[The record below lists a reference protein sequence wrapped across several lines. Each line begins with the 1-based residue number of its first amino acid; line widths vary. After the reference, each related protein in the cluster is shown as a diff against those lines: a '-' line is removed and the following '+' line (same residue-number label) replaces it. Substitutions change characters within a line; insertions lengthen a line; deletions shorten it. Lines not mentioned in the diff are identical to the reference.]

1 MFSTFPTKPI
11 QSAAAK
17 TPRPVKRGGRVTR
30 VPKDTDPTKPKPVRV
45 VPDRPGP
52 VAALPGLP
60 SHVRPVKKEAQDLEG
75 SKSKSLFWTWYASLL
90 SWFYYLLPN
99 LKNPFARRLS
109 VIPPP
114 TPKTG
119 VYDGESGYIKK
130 FLDELDPVGAS
141 QRDYSKLP
149 PLSKKDAPE
158 GGLVAWVSVATCFV
172 MQFCTVGYLFT
183 WTAFEDHYTH
193 ISLSD
198 EAPIAIRFIG
208 SVQFFLAF
216 FLSLPAGK
224 AADSGYFRHVT
235 ITGSVLFSLCLL
247 TLSFVPEEQFAIVF
261 MLQAVGMGIGVG
273 LVFVPTT
280 VVPLHYFKRKRGLV
294 MGIVMSGGCFGGV
307 IFPAVIRASIPR
319 YGLGG
324 AIRITG
330 FGIMTC
336 LVTANCVITT
346 PPKEEK
352 SLYPHPRLD
361 LAKYSKEMGYIYTT
375 GSTLIAMFIIFYP
388 AMYLSLIGLEKGV
401 DHKGAYLA
409 IMILSLFG
417 LFSRIG
423 FGYASDRLGTWNL
436 LMPISGFLALM
447 MFVTCTI
454 QGTKSLAAVAV
465 FYGIF
470 SNAWLSLMITGLA
483 SLANRTHEAGVRI
496 GLVLSVASIPL
507 LFSDLIQQNMLTNH
521 HKWVVPSA
529 VSGCLMLGV
538 TGISYLS
545 RNYFARNQRIIYRRK
560 IKGVQII

>member
-17 TPRPVKRGGRVTR
+17 APRPVKRGGRVART
-30 VPKDTDPTKPKPVRV
+30 PKETDPTKPKPVRV

-52 VAALPGLP
+52 IGALPGLP
-60 SHVRPVKKEAQDLEG
+60 SHVRPAKKDVADSEP
-75 SKSKSLFWTWYASLL
+75 KSFMWTWLSSLQ
-90 SWFYYLLPN
+90 SWVHLILP
-99 LKNPFARRLS
+99 KSPFARRLS
-109 VIPPP
+109 MIPPP
-114 TPKTG
+114 TPTTG
-119 VYDGESGYIKK
+119 AHVGESGYIKK
-130 FLDELDPVGAS
+130 FLDEIDPAGAS
-141 QRDYSKLP
+141 QRDYSNLP
-149 PLSKKDAPE
+149 PLSKKESPE
-158 GGLVAWVSVATCFV
+158 GGLVAWLSVATCFV

-183 WTAFEDHYTH
+183 WTVFEDHYTH
-193 ISLSD
+193 VSLSD

-216 FLSLPAGK
+216 ALSLPAGK

-247 TLSFVPEEQFAIVF
+247 ILSFLPEEQFALVF

-307 IFPAVIRASIPR
+307 VFPAVMRAAVPR
-319 YGLGG
+319 YGLEG

-330 FGIMTC
+330 FSIMTC

-346 PPKEEK
+346 PPMEEK

-361 LAKYSKEMGYIYTT
+361 IAKYSKEMGYIYTT
-375 GSTLIAMFIIFYP
+375 GSTLIAMLIIFYP
-388 AMYLSLIGLEKGV
+388 AMYLNLLGLEKGV
-401 DHKGAYLA
+401 DLKAASMPLLL
-409 IMILSLFG
+409 LSLFG

-436 LMPISGFLALM
+436 LMPVSGFLALM
-447 MFVTCTI
+447 MFVTCTV
-454 QGTKSLAAVAV
+454 QGVKSLAAVAV
-465 FYGIF
+465 FYGLF
-470 SNAWLSLMITGLA
+470 ANAWLSLMITGLA

-496 GLVLSVASIPL
+496 GLVLSVASVPL
-507 LFSDLIQQNMLTNH
+507 LFSDVVQQAMLTER
-521 HKWVVPSA
+521 HKWAVPSA

-538 TGISYLS
+538 TGLSYLS
-545 RNYFARNQRIIYRRK
+545 RTHFAQNQRMIYRRK
-560 IKGVQII
+560 IKGIQII